1 MSMRDLARRR
11 AILALGGFYGDNLL
25 ESSAFNNYESPKLIG
40 FTQVKG
46 RRRLSKKQRKQQLKN
61 RKK

>member
-25 ESSAFNNYESPKLIG
+25 ESSAFNNYDPPKLTG
-40 FTQVKG
+40 FTQIKG
-46 RRRLSKKQRKQQLKN
+46 RKRLTKKQRKQLKT
-61 RKK
+61 KKQ